1 MANNLI
7 VKMSLDYALSKLD
20 QETIDQILIKELSM
34 EEKINTIATMNEEKI
49 KEVLRKIGFTNE
61 FLKTI

>member
-1 MANNLI
+1 
-7 VKMSLDYALSKLD
+7 MSLDYALSKLD